1 VPPPAIIRWL
11 ETVKQIGLVGCG
23 RWGSLILRDL
33 RALGCEV
40 YVVAR
45 TDASR
50 AVAAEG
56 GAAATV
62 DTTAELP
69 EIAGVVVATPV
80 ATHAAVIEEAFAH
93 GVPVFVEKPLTDD
106 PGAAE
111 QLASTH
117 DGRLFVM
124 DKWRYHAGVEQLG
137 AIARSGE
144 LGRVIGLRTTRIGQE
159 RPRDVD
165 AVWVLAPHDL
175 SIALEILGEVP
186 APRSAAAD
194 SVDGRAFGLFG
205 LLGESPWHVLEV
217 SGRADERRREVVL
230 ACEAGLA
237 VLPESYSDAVR
248 IVRTDGSAD
257 ELRPVSGELPLLRE
271 LRTFVEHLG
280 GGPPPRSSAAEGAAI
295 VRTISELRLLA
306 GLPA

>member
-1 VPPPAIIRWL
+1 V
-11 ETVKQIGLVGCG
+11 TVAKRIGLVGCG

-33 RALGCEV
+33 RALGCHV
-40 YVVAR
+40 TVVAR
-45 TDASR
+45 SDSSR
-50 AVAAEG
+50 AAASEG
-56 GAAATV
+56 GAAAIVAKTG
-62 DTTAELP
+62 DLP
-69 EIAGVVVATPV
+69 EVEGIVVATPV
-80 ATHAAVIEEAFAH
+80 ATHAPVVEVALAH

-106 PGAAE
+106 AEAADR
-111 QLASTH
+111 LAAAG

-124 DKWRYHAGVEQLG
+124 DKWRYHPGIEALG

-144 LGRVIGLRTTRIGQE
+144 LGRVVGLRTTRIGRE

-165 AVWVLAPHDL
+165 GVWVLAPHDL
-175 SIALEILGEVP
+175 SIALEILGELP

-217 SGRADERRREVVL
+217 SARADERRREVVL
-230 ACEAGLA
+230 ACEGGLA
-237 VLPESYSDAVR
+237 VLPESYGDAVR
-248 IVRTDGSAD
+248 IVRAD
-257 ELRPVSGELPLLRE
+257 DSDAELRPVSSELPLVRE
-271 LRTFVEHLG
+271 LRTFVEHLD
-280 GGPPPRSSAAEGAAI
+280 GGPAPRSSAAEGAAI